1 MEWGHMG
8 RNQTQSREATAA
20 ALSGMK
26 VLQKLLHWAAQIKG
40 GILATP
46 NYGFEKRQKEL
57 AKKRKKE
64 DKLKAKSDRKSGLLA
79 EDGSE
84 IEGEEGDAD
93 TAAPGAAD
101 SSAPAA

>member
-1 MEWGHMG
+1 MSCGL
-8 RNQTQSREATAA
+8 QAA
-20 ALSGMK
+20 K
-26 VLQKLLHWAAQIKG
+26 KLLHWAAQIKG
-40 GILATP
+40 AILATP

-84 IEGEEGDAD
+84 IEVEDGDVD
-93 TAAPGAAD
+93 TAALGAAQPP
-101 SSAPAA
+101 APAP

>member
-1 MEWGHMG
+1 MPTGAVSSG
-8 RNQTQSREATAA
+8 KRVLNQ
-20 ALSGMK
+20 ALN
-26 VLQKLLHWAAQIKG
+26 KLLHWAAQIKG
-40 GILATP
+40 AILATP

-84 IEGEEGDAD
+84 IEGQEGDAD
-93 TAAPGAAD
+93 TAAPGEAVPP
-101 SSAPAA
+101 APAA

>member
-1 MEWGHMG
+1 M
-8 RNQTQSREATAA
+8 
-20 ALSGMK
+20 
-26 VLQKLLHWAAQIKG
+26 
-40 GILATP
+40 ATP

-84 IEGEEGDAD
+84 IEGADAEQGEAD
-93 TAAPGAAD
+93 TAAPDATE
-101 SSAPAA
+101 SPIPAA